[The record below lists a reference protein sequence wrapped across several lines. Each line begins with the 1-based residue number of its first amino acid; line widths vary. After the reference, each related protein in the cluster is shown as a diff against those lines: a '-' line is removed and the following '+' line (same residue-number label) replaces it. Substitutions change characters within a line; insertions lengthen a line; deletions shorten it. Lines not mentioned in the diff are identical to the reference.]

1 MLKRFGL
8 LAILLIGISTN
19 AYAVCG
25 KVTDCVALTSVAD
38 NDLSY
43 IVDVSDTTIAATG
56 SGKKITRANYLGANL
71 DAIAGLTSAADKLP
85 YFTGSG
91 TAAVTSLTSA
101 GRALIDDAD
110 ASAQRTTLGLG
121 TLATQSGTFSGT
133 SSGTNTGDQTTVSG
147 NAGTATALQNA
158 RTIGGISFNGTANIT
173 VSTATSGFT
182 VSGGALTIPVGTGS
196 TLIPS
201 GMLHSDFSNV
211 LNSSTTETVLHTW
224 TMPASTLTTTGQV
237 LEYEVNGIIASSI
250 NAKSLKFYFG
260 STTLATLVPST
271 STAASYVMKIRITRT
286 GASAQSYEYEFF
298 RTATGGGAA
307 MVTGTGTMTETEGST
322 IVIKTTGTGGASSEL
337 SAYYSCVKNNA
348 G

>member
-1 MLKRFGL
+1 MFKKLGLSGL
-8 LAILLIGISTN
+8 LLILSMN
-19 AYAVCG
+19 SAFAVCG
-25 KVTDCVALTSVAD
+25 KLTDCVALSSVAD
-38 NDLSY
+38 NDLLG

-56 SGKKITRANYLGANL
+56 SYKKITRSNL
-71 DAIAGLTSAADKLP
+71 LKPNLMAIDGVTSAADKLF

-91 TAAVTSLTSA
+91 AGAVTSFTSA
-101 GRALIDDAD
+101 GRSLIDDAD
-110 ASAQRTTLGLG
+110 AAAQRTTLGLG

-133 SSGTNTGDQTTVSG
+133 SSGANTGDQTTVSG

-158 RTIGGISFNGTANIT
+158 RTIGGVSFNGTANIT

-182 VSGGALTIPVGTGS
+182 VSGGALTVPVGTGS
-196 TLIPS
+196 TVITS
-201 GMLHSDFSNV
+201 GMLHSDFSTV
-211 LNSSTTETVLHTW
+211 ANSSTTETTLHTW

-237 LEYEVNGIIASSI
+237 LEYEVNGTVASSV

-260 STTLATLVPST
+260 STTFATFTPST
-271 STAASYVMKIRITRT
+271 STAASYVMKARITRT

-298 RTATGGGAA
+298 RTTTGGGT
-307 MVTGTGTMTETEGST
+307 VFTTSNGTMTETEGST

-337 SAYYSCVKNNA
+337 NTYYSCIKNHA